1 MATIFKYH
9 KFCLFLISI
18 LLTASCKTEQKQ
30 VDKKGNHLINEH
42 SEYLLQHAYNPV
54 DWFPWSNDALNKAK
68 TEGKLVVISIGYSS
82 CHWCHVMEH
91 ESFSDTAV
99 SRLMNQH
106 FVSIK
111 VDREER
117 PDVDNIYMTACQI
130 ANQNGSCGW
139 PLNAITLSDGR
150 PVWVGSY
157 MQKEEWMSLL
167 KQINDLFHEDQ
178 NELQKMAYQIGNHLQ
193 ADHRFVLSD
202 NEIKFELKNI
212 DKFQAEIIPN
222 LDMSLG
228 GKKGDLKFPIPPLLQ
243 YAMEYVHF
251 SSDKNTSKWLN
262 TSLSGIMNGGI
273 YDQLEGGFARYS
285 TDPKWKVPHFE
296 KMLYDNA
303 QLISIYAN
311 AYKSNPE
318 PDYKQIIEQTVQ
330 FLKTEFSAKEGYYYS
345 SFDADTDGEEGKYY
359 VWTYSEIQQIISDE
373 KICTIF
379 KDLYNLSE
387 SGNWEHGKN
396 VLFKTKRIADLAK
409 KYKLPEA
416 ELSILI
422 KQAEQK
428 LLAARKLRTAPNCDK
443 KMISAWNALMVTA
456 LCDVYAAFSDKKYLE
471 QALQTANF
479 LKDQM
484 MTPDFKI
491 YRSFGAGKKGSF
503 GFLDDYAL
511 TMQCFLRLYE
521 VSFDERWLYLAKSIC
536 DGVLQHFS
544 DEDQVYF
551 YYNSSGDPALIARK
565 KEVVDQVIPS
575 SNSVMCDVL
584 HKLGLF
590 LYNKEYLQ
598 RSEKMLAG
606 ILESE
611 ASSDPVFYSNWL
623 RIHLGF
629 VKPLYEVAIVGKEYD
644 KLHSA
649 LLSKYIPN
657 AIFLGGATEGSLELL
672 KEKLQEGESYIY
684 VCRNKVCKLPVKE
697 VNKALEL
704 MK

>member
-30 VDKKGNHLINEH
+30 VEKKGNHLINEH

-318 PDYKQIIEQTVQ
+318 PDYKQ
-330 FLKTEFSAKEGYYYS
+330 
-345 SFDADTDGEEGKYY
+345 
-359 VWTYSEIQQIISDE
+359 
-373 KICTIF
+373 
-379 KDLYNLSE
+379 
-387 SGNWEHGKN
+387 
-396 VLFKTKRIADLAK
+396 
-409 KYKLPEA
+409 
-416 ELSILI
+416 
-422 KQAEQK
+422 
-428 LLAARKLRTAPNCDK
+428 
-443 KMISAWNALMVTA
+443 
-456 LCDVYAAFSDKKYLE
+456 
-471 QALQTANF
+471 
-479 LKDQM
+479 
-484 MTPDFKI
+484 
-491 YRSFGAGKKGSF
+491 
-503 GFLDDYAL
+503 
-511 TMQCFLRLYE
+511 
-521 VSFDERWLYLAKSIC
+521 
-536 DGVLQHFS
+536 
-544 DEDQVYF
+544 
-551 YYNSSGDPALIARK
+551 
-565 KEVVDQVIPS
+565 
-575 SNSVMCDVL
+575 
-584 HKLGLF
+584 
-590 LYNKEYLQ
+590 
-598 RSEKMLAG
+598 
-606 ILESE
+606 
-611 ASSDPVFYSNWL
+611 
-623 RIHLGF
+623 
-629 VKPLYEVAIVGKEYD
+629 
-644 KLHSA
+644 
-649 LLSKYIPN
+649 
-657 AIFLGGATEGSLELL
+657 
-672 KEKLQEGESYIY
+672 
-684 VCRNKVCKLPVKE
+684 
-697 VNKALEL
+697 
-704 MK
+704 